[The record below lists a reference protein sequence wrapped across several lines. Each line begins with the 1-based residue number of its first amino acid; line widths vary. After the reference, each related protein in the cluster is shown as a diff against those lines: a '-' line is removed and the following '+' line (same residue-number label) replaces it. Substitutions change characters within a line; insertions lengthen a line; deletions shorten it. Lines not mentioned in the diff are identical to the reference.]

1 MWLPFM
7 GRDKPCLY
15 KYKKEY
21 IEMSMTDT
29 VADMLTRI
37 RNASRAKHEKVD
49 IPSSSLKAEIAR
61 ILKEEGY
68 IKNVKT
74 VNDGKNSVLRVFL
87 KYSTANENVISGIDR
102 VSTPGRRMYVGTEEI
117 PRVLNGLGIAIVSTS
132 KGLMTDKAAREA
144 NVGGELLCKVW

>member
-1 MWLPFM
+1 
-7 GRDKPCLY
+7 
-15 KYKKEY
+15 
-21 IEMSMTDT
+21 MSMTDT

>member
-1 MWLPFM
+1 
-7 GRDKPCLY
+7 
-15 KYKKEY
+15 
-21 IEMSMTDT
+21 MSMTDP

-37 RNASRAKHEKVD
+37 RNASKAKHEKVD
-49 IPSSSLKAEIAR
+49 IPSSTLKAEVAR

-68 IKNVKT
+68 IKNVKM
-74 VNDGKNSVLRVFL
+74 VADAKQGIIRVFL
-87 KYSTANENVISGIDR
+87 KYSSANEGVITGLER

-117 PRVLNGLGIAIVSTS
+117 PKVLNGFGIAIVSTS

>member
-1 MWLPFM
+1 
-7 GRDKPCLY
+7 
-15 KYKKEY
+15 
-21 IEMSMTDT
+21 MSMTDT

-37 RNASRAKHEKVD
+37 RNASKAKHEKVD

-74 VNDGKNSVLRVFL
+74 VNDGGKSVLRVFL
-87 KYSTANENVISGIDR
+87 KYSNANEGVISGIER
-102 VSTPGRRMYVGTEEI
+102 VSTPGRRMYAGKEEI
-117 PRVLNGLGIAIVSTS
+117 PRVLNGFGIAIVSTS
-132 KGLMTDKAAREA
+132 KGLMTDKTARES

>member
-1 MWLPFM
+1 
-7 GRDKPCLY
+7 
-15 KYKKEY
+15 
-21 IEMSMTDT
+21 MSMTDT

-37 RNASRAKHEKVD
+37 RNASKAKHEKVD

-74 VNDGKNSVLRVFL
+74 VNDGGKSVLRVFL
-87 KYSTANENVISGIDR
+87 KYSNANEGVISGIER
-102 VSTPGRRMYVGTEEI
+102 VSTPGRRMYAGKEEI
-117 PRVLNGLGIAIVSTS
+117 SRVLNGFGIAIVSTS
-132 KGLMTDKAAREA
+132 KGLMTDKTARES